1 MMKPMAWRRWATDR
15 RLWLLLA
22 GLCVVLLSIPWWSTW
37 WHIAADRSALQT
49 MVAQLGW
56 VGPLALVFIN
66 IAQIIVAPVPGY
78 VVQAVAGYLYGPWWG
93 GLWGTIG
100 LLCGAMLAM
109 WLARRFGRPL
119 AQRMVGAERLAE
131 WETTTHSTSILVWT
145 IILIA
150 PTGDLPY
157 FLAGL
162 SHVSFLQIFLLTLLI
177 RVPTVFVVTSAAS
190 GVWYLSGWQL
200 AVVFILL
207 GALLFLFLRYRDR
220 IIATLDRRVQRRLT
234 NEDSL

>member
-1 MMKPMAWRRWATDR
+1 
-15 RLWLLLA
+15 
-22 GLCVVLLSIPWWSTW
+22 
-37 WHIAADRSALQT
+37 
-49 MVAQLGW
+49 VAQLGW
-56 VGPLALVFIN
+56 VGPLVLVLIN

-93 GLWGTIG
+93 GLWGAIG

-109 WLARRFGRPL
+109 WLSRRFGRPL

-131 WETTTHSTSILVWT
+131 WETTTHSTSVLVWT

-162 SHVSFLQIFLLTLLI
+162 SHVSFLQVFLLTLLI

-200 AVVFILL
+200 IVVFVLL
-207 GALLFLFLRYRDR
+207 GALLYVFLRYRER
-220 IIATLDRRVQRRLT
+220 IVATLDRRVQRRLT